1 MTTATTIRLA
11 RPDELTELQ
20 SIEVAAGVLFRQI
33 GKVDVAEHPPPA
45 IEVFERAQQA
55 GLVWVVADTDDQ
67 PIGFILVM
75 LVDGAAHIEQV
86 SIHPDHGRQGLGRL
100 MIDHVDRWAAGEGL
114 PALTLSTFRSVAWNG
129 PYYARLGFRELSASE
144 YTPGLV
150 KLRAAETAF
159 GLDPAERILMRR
171 QIETDGVTQ

>member
-1 MTTATTIRLA
+1 MTTGITIRLA
-11 RPDELTELQ
+11 RPGELTGLQ
-20 SIEVAAGVLFRQI
+20 SIEVAAGVLFREI

-45 IEVFERAQQA
+45 IEVFERSQQA
-55 GLVWVVADTDDQ
+55 GLLWVVADSADQ
-67 PIGFILVM
+67 PIGFVLVT

-86 SIHPDHGRQGLGRL
+86 SVHPDHGRQGLGRL
-100 MIDHVDRWAAGEGL
+100 MIDHVDRWAASQNL
-114 PALTLSTFRSVAWNG
+114 SALTLSTFRGVAWNG
-129 PYYARLGFRELSASE
+129 PYYARLGFRELSAAE

-150 KLRAAETAF
+150 EIRAAETAF